1 MPTPLQVGG
10 RCLTNQLAA
19 SHAHLLSPADPQ
31 DSLSLS
37 TPSGP
42 ETRTRSSSCPGCERV
57 PCGSRGLPRD
67 RPEVRSRG
75 TRGSKL
81 KAELQNIQ
89 SFMSRGQRE
98 THTQPAPAGRPR
110 LPPWP
115 RAPAARE
122 PWEGLFPAPV
132 SQLGRPIS
140 GARICAERKDVLRM
154 TVTAIDHAAALQS
167 PSLSA
172 HGPFPQEKLKPPWV
186 GGHRV
191 ARLRSAQSP
200 GDQAQQGPSPH
211 PETWNCQPRT
221 EWGPKPLPP
230 RASTPW
236 ASPLL
241 WLGDLQSPGVQE
253 PGGCRNPRT
262 EASTM
267 PGG

>member
-10 RCLTNQLAA
+10 HCLTNQLAA

-37 TPSGP
+37 TPSAP
-42 ETRTRSSSCPGCERV
+42 ETRTWSSSCPGRERV

-75 TRGSKL
+75 THGSKS
-81 KAELQNIQ
+81 KAELQNLRG
-89 SFMSRGQRE
+89 FMSRGQRE

-110 LPPWP
+110 PPP
-115 RAPAARE
+115 RPHAPAARE
-122 PWEGLFPAPV
+122 PWEGLETV

-154 TVTAIDHAAALQS
+154 TVTAIDTMRPPCS
-167 PSLSA
+167 PRVCRHTA
-172 HGPFPQEKLKPPWV
+172 PPPHKKLKPPWV
-186 GGHRV
+186 GGHK
-191 ARLRSAQSP
+191 AGRLRSAQSP
-200 GDQAQQGPSPH
+200 GDRAQQGPSPH

-230 RASTPW
+230 HASTPW

-241 WLGDLQSPGVQE
+241 WLGDLQSPGVRE

>member
-81 KAELQNIQ
+81 KAELQNIR

-122 PWEGLFPAPV
+122 PADLRGLARAHRSCNRWRRGWRTLSGSLVAGLAPR
-132 SQLGRPIS
+132 L
-140 GARICAERKDVLRM
+140 L
-154 TVTAIDHAAALQS
+154 S
-167 PSLSA
+167 PSQR
-172 HGPFPQEKLKPPWV
+172 GP
-186 GGHRV
+186 
-191 ARLRSAQSP
+191 
-200 GDQAQQGPSPH
+200 
-211 PETWNCQPRT
+211 
-221 EWGPKPLPP
+221 
-230 RASTPW
+230 
-236 ASPLL
+236 
-241 WLGDLQSPGVQE
+241 
-253 PGGCRNPRT
+253 
-262 EASTM
+262 
-267 PGG
+267 